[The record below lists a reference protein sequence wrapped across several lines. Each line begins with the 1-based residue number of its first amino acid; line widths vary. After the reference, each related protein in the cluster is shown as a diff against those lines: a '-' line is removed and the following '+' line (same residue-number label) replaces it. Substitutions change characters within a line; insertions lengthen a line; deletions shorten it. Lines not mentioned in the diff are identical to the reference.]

1 MDALHRRV
9 TKRIRELAGERKIPI
24 SHLPDHADVSRSHF
38 WDVMAGKKSPTLAW
52 LDKIARALDAD
63 VSDLVPPRQGGR
75 TASAG

>member
-1 MDALHRRV
+1 VA
-9 TKRIRELAGERKIPI
+9 ERKIPI

-63 VSDLVPPRQGGR
+63 VADLVGR
-75 TASAG
+75 R